1 METTAHPSPEAIE
14 TIITASK
21 QVIASA
27 EASHRHIIASF
38 EAAGILQPAKW
49 HGTHNG
55 YINHGCRCPQCRE
68 ARATYM
74 RERRAR
80 S

>member
-38 EAAGILQPAKW
+38 EAAGVLPPASW
-49 HGTHNG
+49 HGTLGG
-55 YINHGCRCPQCRE
+55 YKSHGCRCEHCR
-68 ARATYM
+68 AAATKYQ
-74 RERRAR
+74 REWRAR
-80 S
+80 